1 MKKRPEAAQ
10 KGAAD
15 SSDEIDGRLHDT
27 LIELGWLIPQ
37 TEDDVRLAEAALE
50 RAECR
55 PLPAELADPYR
66 LIHLLDEADDV
77 GAGTLKGIVRAA
89 EERGLSDIQLA
100 AAAKLTVVLVTMFD
114 RGMISTKR
122 LPRLVVDRIAKA
134 IGSTAE
140 RVLEYLN
147 AGPRF
152 AVEMEFKADDAPELD
167 EQQEF
172 REAVL
177 EDPTIEPGLREHL
190 LSLAA
195 EDQ

>member
-1 MKKRPEAAQ
+1 MKKRSEATQ
-10 KGAAD
+10 KGAAEP
-15 SSDEIDGRLHDT
+15 SGEVDERLHDT

-37 TEDDVRLAEAALE
+37 TEEDVLLAEAALE
-50 RAECR
+50 NAECR
-55 PLPAELADPYR
+55 PLPIGLADPYR
-66 LIHLLDEADDV
+66 LIHLLDEADDS
-77 GAGTLKGIVRAA
+77 GTGTLKGIVTAA
-89 EERGLSDIQLA
+89 RERGLSDIQLA

-114 RGMISTKR
+114 RGMISTKK
-122 LPRLVVDRIAKA
+122 LPRLVVERIAKA

-152 AVEMEFKADDAPELD
+152 AVEMEFKADDAPELE
-167 EQQEF
+167 EQQDF

-177 EDPTIEPGLREHL
+177 EDPTIEPELREDL

-195 EDQ
+195 EEK